1 MHSLQSALYARVSSE
16 QQAEAHTIASQVA
29 ALRERVT
36 TDGLV
41 VPASMEFL
49 DDGYS
54 GATLVRPA
62 LERLRDAAAA
72 GGIDRL
78 YVHSPDRLARKYA
91 YQVLLVEELGRYGV
105 EVVFLNRE
113 LGRSPEDDLL
123 LQVQGMR
130 AEYER
135 AKILERHRRGKLH
148 AARSG
153 AVNVLSGAPY
163 GYRYVNKH
171 DGGGQARYDILP
183 EEARVVRQVFTWVGR
198 DRLSI
203 GEVCR
208 RLMQAGERT
217 RTGRL
222 VWERSVVWAILKNP
236 AYMGCAAFGKTR
248 QGPLRPKL
256 RAQRGRPLHPRRAM
270 SDYDVPSP
278 DWIHIPVPAIVEPE
292 VFAAVQEQL
301 EENRR
306 HARQSQR
313 GARYLLQGLLQC
325 QHCGYAFYGKP
336 LSPSARKGRPRAY
349 AYYRC
354 VGTDAY
360 RFGGHRLCPNT
371 QVRTDRLELAVW
383 QEVCTLLA
391 HPERLAQ
398 EFTRRLQTDGQGP
411 QQERTVLERQAGKLR
426 QGLARLI
433 DSYAEG
439 LIEKQEFEPRVT
451 RLRQRITHV
460 EAQCH
465 QLAEAETLQRELQLI
480 VGRVEE
486 FAAQVQQNLET
497 LAWQRKR
504 EILRALTRCRW
515 SFGWMLSLGKRI
527 PKKKACNFVR
537 GVASPLWAN
546 VFLHQVLDEWFVRDV
561 QPRLKGRCFVTR
573 FADDFSIGCELEA
586 DARRVMAVLP
596 QRFYRFKLTIHPE
609 KTSLI
614 AFKKPPSRV
623 HSAGGTGSF
632 DFLGCTHYWA
642 KTRRGYWVIKR
653 KTVGKRLRRFM
664 QAIWT
669 WCRDNRHAPLQE
681 QYRTRCAKLR
691 GYYQYY
697 GIRGN
702 FKMLEVVLEH
712 TERAWRSWLSR
723 RSHKGHI
730 RWQKFVAC
738 LQKERALPKPRI
750 MHHI

>member
-1 MHSLQSALYARVSSE
+1 MHSLQIALYARVSSE

-105 EVVFLNRE
+105 AVVFLNRE

-504 EILRALTRCRW
+504 EILRAL
-515 SFGWMLSLGKRI
+515 
-527 PKKKACNFVR
+527 VR
-537 GVASPLWAN
+537 RVEIGLDQVQV
-546 VFLHQVLDEWFVRDV
+546 VFRVDA
-561 QPRLKGRCFVTR
+561 
-573 FADDFSIGCELEA
+573 FAGEA
-586 DARRVMAVLP
+586 D
-596 QRFYRFKLTIHPE
+596 PE
-609 KTSLI
+609 KKSLQLCKGSSQPYTI
-614 AFKKPPSRV
+614 KRLSGQVRQVRRGHAYSRV
-623 HSAGGTGSF
+623 HPRRKTGSESGIQMESSPGS
-632 DFLGCTHYWA
+632 LLPEQ
-642 KTRRGYWVIKR
+642 REPR
-653 KTVGKRLRRFM
+653 KGR
-664 QAIWT
+664 
-669 WCRDNRHAPLQE
+669 N
-681 QYRTRCAKLR
+681 
-691 GYYQYY
+691 
-697 GIRGN
+697 
-702 FKMLEVVLEH
+702 H
-712 TERAWRSWLSR
+712 TEGDATTPL
-723 RSHKGHI
+723 
-730 RWQKFVAC
+730 WQ
-738 LQKERALPKPRI
+738 PK
-750 MHHI
+750 

>member
-1 MHSLQSALYARVSSE
+1 MHPLQTALYARVSSE

-123 LQVQGMR
+123 LQVQGMM

-163 GYRYVNKH
+163 GYRYVTKH
-171 DGGGQARYDILP
+171 DGGGQARYDVLP

-236 AYMGCAAFGKTR
+236 AYMGRAAFGKTR

-256 RAQRGRPLHPRRAM
+256 RTQRGRPLQPRRAM

-292 VFAAVQEQL
+292 VFAAVQAQL

-336 LSPSARKGRPRAY
+336 LSPRARKGRPRAY

-383 QEVCTLLA
+383 QEVCALLA

-398 EFTRRLQTDGQGP
+398 EFTRRLHTDGQG
-411 QQERTVLERQAGKLR
+411 QHQERAALEHQVGKLR

-460 EAQCH
+460 EAQCQ
-465 QLAEAETLQRELQLI
+465 QLAEAETLQRELRLI

-486 FAAQVQQNLET
+486 FAAQVQQNLEA
-497 LAWQRKR
+497 LEWHRKR
-504 EILRALTRCRW
+504 EILRAL
-515 SFGWMLSLGKRI
+515 
-527 PKKKACNFVR
+527 VR
-537 GVASPLWAN
+537 RVEIGLDQVQV
-546 VFLHQVLDEWFVRDV
+546 VFRVDA
-561 QPRLKGRCFVTR
+561 
-573 FADDFSIGCELEA
+573 FAGEA
-586 DARRVMAVLP
+586 DL
-596 QRFYRFKLTIHPE
+596 E
-609 KTSLI
+609 KKSLQLC
-614 AFKKPPSRV
+614 K
-623 HSAGGTGSF
+623 GSSEPLVSQHI
-632 DFLGCTHYWA
+632 LGST
-642 KTRRGYWVIKR
+642 
-653 KTVGKRLRRFM
+653 
-664 QAIWT
+664 
-669 WCRDNRHAPLQE
+669 
-681 QYRTRCAKLR
+681 
-691 GYYQYY
+691 
-697 GIRGN
+697 
-702 FKMLEVVLEH
+702 
-712 TERAWRSWLSR
+712 
-723 RSHKGHI
+723 
-730 RWQKFVAC
+730 
-738 LQKERALPKPRI
+738 
-750 MHHI
+750 